1 MQGRPLADSSTNR
14 DLALHLRRLLPST
27 KRRKG
32 ACQQPARHAR
42 SLSHL
47 TLTLR
52 HPSHG
57 QLHQQPPLSAPR
69 IAIAPCSPCQR
80 RWRPRDALVCVCTR
94 RRRAAAALPLLPRPE
109 TCSPAGGLRARPLD
123 HLRRQRSPAIH
134 ALSICLH
141 SAARVAH
148 LFLLSACR
156 APSRRARAVESPGT
170 YVISEPSHPSIHACA
185 PRRRLVHAHV
195 GRRAYPP
202 LAPLC
207 SRKKK
212 PALSC
217 SLAARPPCGSALSSP
232 HVAAR
237 SSLLVGRTAGPPA
250 CRLACHYCA
259 VRRCPHLLFFILL
272 RCRLWRT
279 PWPHAH
285 TLTLPGHSAY
295 AMAASAAN
303 APYLTRAALLAHP
316 QDARDHDQWREEEGR
331 LVSLPL
337 GLARPSRRP

>member
-14 DLALHLRRLLPST
+14 DLALHLRRLAPST

-134 ALSICLH
+134 ALSVCLH

-207 SRKKK
+207 SRKKN
-212 PALSC
+212 PRFPAHLRPARPVERPCPLHMSPQGAACSWVVPPGRLHVASLAITALSGDALISSFSFYC
-217 SLAARPPCGSALSSP
+217 VAGSGAPRGRMLILSLC
-232 HVAAR
+232 
-237 SSLLVGRTAGPPA
+237 PA
-250 CRLACHYCA
+250 
-259 VRRCPHLLFFILL
+259 ILL
-272 RCRLWRT
+272 TRWQHQQRT
-279 PWPHAH
+279 
-285 TLTLPGHSAY
+285 
-295 AMAASAAN
+295 
-303 APYLTRAALLAHP
+303 
-316 QDARDHDQWREEEGR
+316 
-331 LVSLPL
+331 
-337 GLARPSRRP
+337 RRT